1 MAKKAKQ
8 NDNNNAIAYYRYS
21 SHSQNEASIE
31 QQREQA
37 MLYAEKHGYKLIKE
51 YEDRAISGTTDQR
64 PGFQQMLAE
73 VGKLKPAVLILWKTD
88 RLGRDRYLLAY
99 SKKIIRDSGCAIH
112 YVAEATPTD
121 NSPEAA
127 LMEGLMES
135 FAEFYSNQLRQN
147 VTRGMRYNA
156 ENCLYNGHKM
166 LGYKVDDTKHYVI
179 DENTAPIVQWIFKEY
194 ANGKPMTEIAKELNN
209 QGIRTTL
216 GKKFNV
222 NGLRH
227 ILKNRAYIGYYIY
240 SDIEIKDGMPRIIS
254 DTLFE
259 EVQKRF
265 ELNKHKAIKPQ
276 EDPRYWL
283 TGKLYCG
290 ECGTTMHGLSGT
302 SKTGKIHYYY
312 ACKNHRKHKCDLP
325 NINKEMLEV
334 HVLWILMTFLQD
346 IENLTSL
353 AVDLSVYYKEIN
365 SVNNG
370 YIDSLK
376 NELKETESA
385 INNLIKVIEKGV
397 ISDTVTKRLEEMEV
411 RKHGLQSAIETEQ
424 IKQQLVAD
432 DYSIQHFFDKY
443 EDFDFDDAE
452 VRDNI
457 LEYFVDKIYVYKD
470 RVVITWN
477 YTGDTSE
484 IDLGVLTQITDDSDD
499 FDTSESSSLPQ
510 SCPPRRCR
518 RHIVRS
524 DFFAK
529 VTSHSFCRSSSP
541 NRTRCAGLR
550 FGFLS

>member
-1 MAKKAKQ
+1 
-8 NDNNNAIAYYRYS
+8 
-21 SHSQNEASIE
+21 
-31 QQREQA
+31 
-37 MLYAEKHGYKLIKE
+37 
-51 YEDRAISGTTDQR
+51 
-64 PGFQQMLAE
+64 
-73 VGKLKPAVLILWKTD
+73 
-88 RLGRDRYLLAY
+88 
-99 SKKIIRDSGCAIH
+99 
-112 YVAEATPTD
+112 
-121 NSPEAA
+121 
-127 LMEGLMES
+127 
-135 FAEFYSNQLRQN
+135 
-147 VTRGMRYNA
+147 
-156 ENCLYNGHKM
+156 
-166 LGYKVDDTKHYVI
+166 
-179 DENTAPIVQWIFKEY
+179 
-194 ANGKPMTEIAKELNN
+194 
-209 QGIRTTL
+209 
-216 GKKFNV
+216 
-222 NGLRH
+222 
-227 ILKNRAYIGYYIY
+227 
-240 SDIEIKDGMPRIIS
+240 
-254 DTLFE
+254 
-259 EVQKRF
+259 
-265 ELNKHKAIKPQ
+265 
-276 EDPRYWL
+276 
-283 TGKLYCG
+283 
-290 ECGTTMHGLSGT
+290 MHGLSGT

-510 SCPPRRCR
+510 SCPPNKNADKDTICVF
-518 RHIVRS
+518 ISVL
-524 DFFAK
+524 A
-529 VTSHSFCRSSSP
+529 
-541 NRTRCAGLR
+541 L
-550 FGFLS
+550 